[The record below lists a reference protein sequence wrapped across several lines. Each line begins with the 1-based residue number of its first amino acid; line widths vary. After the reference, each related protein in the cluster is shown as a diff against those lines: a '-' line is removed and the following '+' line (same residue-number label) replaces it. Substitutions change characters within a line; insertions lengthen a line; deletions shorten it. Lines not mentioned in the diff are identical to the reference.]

1 MLPNIL
7 KEYKEH
13 FPNSTL
19 LFQIIPVGIP
29 SLVLVGLLN
38 RGYQNWIETLS
49 LDPASKTRM
58 LFILLALPSF
68 LLSISKM
75 FARKA
80 KPGDQRWY
88 QRPKMKIAYRTAG
101 PLILCLGI
109 GMTLGV
115 I

>member
-7 KEYKEH
+7 KEFKDRY
-13 FPNSTL
+13 PNSTL

-29 SLVLVGLLN
+29 SLVLIGLLN
-38 RGYQNWIETLS
+38 RGYQSWIETMS

-58 LFILLALPSF
+58 LFILLALPGFF
-68 LLSISKM
+68 LSMTRL

-88 QRPKMKIAYRTAG
+88 VRPNMKVAYRTAG
-101 PLILCLGI
+101 PLVLCLGI